1 MKFSLLAIA
10 ALMATSSSGMVSAA
24 APKSKKSAKNVSGGP
39 HGGTGPSKP
48 PSDSPSSYC
57 EETIDSLRAAIA
69 DLEARSSAL
78 EERIVQKD
86 SIIADLTPQ
95 TETFGVVSIDPTSQC
110 SYEDGK
116 LAFDTCRCNE
126 LTVLKD
132 NACAQVPVDC
142 VLGKERDTGLTC
154 EKACDGQCCRGSGAC
169 SGFTGHVH
177 RDGSCSGSAACDG
190 ATIGE
195 VKGPSCTGYT
205 ICRKAEIGLVTESCT
220 GDYTCKLAEVGLIE
234 GSCNGSPPIK
244 YESTCYDIIAVSII
258 DGEIDV
264 CSNECRSA
272 YIAAGEDEFL
282 LSPGDSCS
290 NDEEVAGPTNNYDYP
305 TNYCTYLACI
315 DECRDEGGRP
325 DPSPEDTCGE
335 CGGCL
340 KSSETCIYD
349 DYVQESC
356 EAAELL
362 WCGPGKI

>member
-1 MKFSLLAIA
+1 MKFSPLAIA

-57 EETIDSLRAAIA
+57 EETIDSLRAAMA
-69 DLEARSSAL
+69 DLEARSSATIESL

-86 SIIADLTPQ
+86 SIIATLQPATI
-95 TETFGVVSIDPTSQC
+95 GVLIDPTLQC

-132 NACAQVPVDC
+132 NACAQVPVNC
-142 VLGKERDTGLTC
+142 VNGRERGTGLTC
-154 EKACDGQCCRGSGAC
+154 EQACDGQCCAGGAQEC
-169 SGFTGHVH
+169 LGFTGVVH
-177 RDGSCSGSAACDG
+177 RDGSCYGFAACQD

-195 VKGPSCTGYT
+195 VKGPSCTGYRV
-205 ICRKAEIGLVTESCT
+205 CR
-220 GDYTCKLAEVGLIE
+220 YAEVGLIE
-234 GSCNGSPPIK
+234 GSCNGSG
-244 YESTCYDIIAVSII
+244 SNCYNRKAVSII

-272 YIAAGEDEFL
+272 YIDPSQE
-282 LSPGDSCS
+282 S
-290 NDEEVAGPTNNYDYP
+290 
-305 TNYCTYLACI
+305 TYLACI
-315 DECRDEGGRP
+315 DECRDGGGRP
-325 DPSPEDTCGE
+325 EPSPEDTCGE